1 MKINNFSLKGAS
13 LDGII
18 LTAVKVM
25 TMALGLITTRL
36 LSQYLSIFDYGTYS
50 LIQLVVSSTV
60 SITILG
66 MMDGINYFFCSEKD
80 EEKRDA
86 YIATIYLLQFSVSL
100 LAGCVIAFAGGQICS
115 YLGTPE
121 AKRLMTYAAVLPF
134 LQNILS
140 MTQVLMLSV
149 GKAKVLAVRN
159 LVISL
164 LRLLIVILVIV
175 FVGSVGIILFMTC
188 MPILYSCH
196 PRSRKRLEESGFTLD
211 KRVIRH
217 DPLGFHDYNCLQ
229 MNAYCVVSDSGTLP
243 EESSFFVSA
252 GHPFP
257 AVCIRTSTERP
268 EALDKGCFVLAGIDT
283 NSLLQAVETAVA
295 LHKDGYVGIPVPD
308 YTDENVS
315 DKVVC
320 IIQSYTGIVNRMVW
334 RKE

>member
-1 MKINNFSLKGAS
+1 MKINNFSLQGAS

-18 LTAVKVM
+18 LSAVKIV
-25 TMALGLITTRL
+25 TMGLGLITTRL

-80 EEKRDA
+80 EGKRDA

-100 LAGCVIAFAGGQICS
+100 LAGCVIVCAGGQICL
-115 YLGTPE
+115 YLGTAE
-121 AKRLMTYAAVLPF
+121 ARRLMIYAAVLPF

-188 MPILYSCH
+188 ILDAAQIIVFFFMLKKSGCIVHLRKASIQLLRPIIHL
-196 PRSRKRLEESGFTLD
+196 
-211 KRVIRH
+211 
-217 DPLGFHDYNCLQ
+217 
-229 MNAYCVVSDSGTLP
+229 
-243 EESSFFVSA
+243 
-252 GHPFP
+252 
-257 AVCIRTSTERP
+257 
-268 EALDKGCFVLAGIDT
+268 
-283 NSLLQAVETAVA
+283 SLI
-295 LHKDGYVGIPVPD
+295 HI
-308 YTDENVS
+308 
-315 DKVVC
+315 
-320 IIQSYTGIVNRMVW
+320 
-334 RKE
+334 